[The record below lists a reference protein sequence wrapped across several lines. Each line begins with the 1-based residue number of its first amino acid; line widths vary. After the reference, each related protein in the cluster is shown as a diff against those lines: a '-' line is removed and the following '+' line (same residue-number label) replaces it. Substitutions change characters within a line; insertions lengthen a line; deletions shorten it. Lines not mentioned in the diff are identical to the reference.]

1 MRVIVGV
8 AALVAL
14 LVAGE
19 AAAQETRLVPV
30 TVDGESVRL
39 EMRIYAPATGERVP
53 TLVFNHG
60 STGTGMDVSRFTR
73 PIDFPALARFFVDR
87 GWAVVMPARRGRGG
101 SEGLYDEGFA
111 TYRAAGYT
119 CDPSRSIPGA
129 DRALRDIEAAMD
141 AILAMPFVDKER
153 VVIGG
158 QSRGGIL
165 SVAYAGRRPEQVKGV
180 INFVGGWS
188 GTRCP
193 TAPVVNQALFARGA
207 AYAAETL
214 WLYGEGDPFYS
225 LSHSRDNIA
234 AFQMAGGRGTFIEF
248 FDVPPNPL
256 GGHQLVAF
264 PEIWGPVLD
273 AYLKRRSLP

>member
-1 MRVIVGV
+1 MRAITR
-8 AALVAL
+8 LVAFLAL
-14 LVAGE
+14 LAVGD

-39 EMRIYAPATGERVP
+39 EMRVYTPARGERVP

-60 STGTGMDVSRFTR
+60 STGRGIEPARFTR
-73 PIDFPALARFFVDR
+73 PIDFPVLAKFFMSR

-111 TYRAAGYT
+111 AHRAAGYT
-119 CDPSRSIPGA
+119 CDPTRALPGA
-129 DRALRDIEAAMD
+129 DRALQDVEAAMD
-141 AILAMPFVDKER
+141 AILAMPFVDRER

-165 SVAYAGRRPEQVKGV
+165 SVAYAGLHPEQVKGV

-188 GTRCP
+188 GGSCRT
-193 TAPVVNQALFARGA
+193 TVNESLFVRGA
-207 AYAAETL
+207 RYPNETL

-225 LSHSRDNIA
+225 LSHSQANFA
-234 AFQMAGGRGTFIEF
+234 AFRAAGGRGTFSELEA
-248 FDVPPNPL
+248 PPNPF
-256 GGHQLVAF
+256 GGHGLFGYPDVWASA
-264 PEIWGPVLD
+264 VD
-273 AYLKRRSLP
+273 AYLKRRGLP